1 MSKMKNKKNTGK
13 NEQFDSK
20 LHEHKTDV
28 FLFYLWEMRMVQW
41 RET

>member
-1 MSKMKNKKNTGK
+1 MKSEMCLMSKTKNKMKAGK

-28 FLFYLWEMRMVQW
+28 FIVFMG
-41 RET
+41 